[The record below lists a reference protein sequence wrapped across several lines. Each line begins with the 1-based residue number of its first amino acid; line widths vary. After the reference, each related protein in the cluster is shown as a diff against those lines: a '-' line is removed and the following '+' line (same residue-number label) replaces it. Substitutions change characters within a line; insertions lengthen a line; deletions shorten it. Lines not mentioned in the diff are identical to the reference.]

1 LRRDFDKEGTGAK
14 KKMSEKIRL
23 GILGTGRIVARVM
36 TDMQNAESVELK
48 AIASRTREGAE
59 AAAARFGAPIA
70 LAGFEAMAACGDVD
84 LVYIALPNPFHA
96 KYACLMMEH
105 GKHVLCE
112 KPLAVNTQEAEQMI
126 ACAGKHPVFFMEA
139 MWTRF
144 MPAYQK
150 MRELIRA
157 GEIGEVLH
165 VTGDFNYATPHYDPK
180 DRVFDPAMAGG
191 ALLDLGV
198 YPLMACT
205 DLLGWNPVQV
215 QGLCAK
221 TAEGVDMRT
230 SLQMQYENGAT
241 AQIFCGMDVHSNS
254 LLRVHGTKGFI
265 EMPEFWHPTS
275 LTLRAQGKTGREFTF
290 PPEHEGH
297 HYEFDYAAHCIREGM
312 RESPVIPW
320 AESRAIAEIC
330 TRVRHENGIYYPG
343 E

>member
-1 LRRDFDKEGTGAK
+1 
-14 KKMSEKIRL
+14 MSGKIRL

-36 TDMQNAESVELK
+36 ADLPNAENVELK

-59 AAAARFGAPIA
+59 AAAAKFGAPLA
-70 LAGFEAMAACGDVD
+70 LAGFEAMVECDEVD
-84 LVYIALPNPFHA
+84 LVYVALPNPFHA

-112 KPLAVNTQEAEQMI
+112 KPMAVNGPEAEQII
-126 ACAGKHPVFFMEA
+126 ACAREHQVFLMEA

-157 GEIGEVLH
+157 GEIGEVRH
-165 VTGDFNYATPHYDPK
+165 VSGDFNYAMPEYDPK

-191 ALLDLGV
+191 ALLDVGV

-205 DLLGWNPVQV
+205 DLLGWNPVRV

-241 AQIFCGMDVHSNS
+241 AQIFCGMDVRSNNM
-254 LLRVHGTKGFI
+254 LRVHGAKGYI

-275 LTLRAQGKTGREFTF
+275 FTLHVKGKPDQEFAF

-297 HYEFDYAAHCIREGM
+297 HCEFDYAAHCIREGL

-320 AESRAIAEIC
+320 AESRAVAEIC
-330 TRVRHENGIYYPG
+330 TRVRHENGIFYPG

>member
-1 LRRDFDKEGTGAK
+1 
-14 KKMSEKIRL
+14 MSGKIRL

-36 TDMQNAESVELK
+36 ADLPNAENVELK

-59 AAAARFGAPIA
+59 AAAAKFGAPLA
-70 LAGFEAMAACGDVD
+70 LAGFEAMAECDEVD
-84 LVYIALPNPFHA
+84 LVYVALPNPFHA

-112 KPLAVNTQEAEQMI
+112 KPMAVNGPEAEQII
-126 ACAGKHPVFFMEA
+126 ACAREHQVFLMEA

-157 GEIGEVLH
+157 GEIGEVRH
-165 VTGDFNYATPHYDPK
+165 VSGDFNYAMPEYDPK

-191 ALLDLGV
+191 ALLDVGV

-205 DLLGWNPVQV
+205 DLLGWNPVRV

-241 AQIFCGMDVHSNS
+241 AQIFCGMDVRSNNM
-254 LLRVHGTKGFI
+254 LRVHGAKGYI
-265 EMPEFWHPTS
+265 EMPESWHPTS
-275 LTLRAQGKTGREFTF
+275 FTLHAKGKPDQEFAF

-297 HYEFDYAAHCIREGM
+297 HYEFDYAAHCIREGL

-320 AESRAIAEIC
+320 AESRAVAEIC
-330 TRVRHENGIYYPG
+330 TRVRQENGIFYPG